1 MSVYITVFHEY
12 LAGII
17 FSEFVI
23 LEISRVFN
31 LAIPKKKKKK
41 KKKGLFCCSLAYT
54 PAYTHPAIAKYSA
67 MYIVFKIQYYTVYF
81 CSMQRDPGPCSC
93 VFWIIPP
100 PPKIFYQMRDTVYDL
115 RPV

>member
-1 MSVYITVFHEY
+1 MRSTVFHEY

-41 KKKGLFCCSLAYT
+41 KVLFCCSLAYT
-54 PAYTHPAIAKYSA
+54 PAYTHPAIAKYSEVNGTGV
-67 MYIVFKIQYYTVYF
+67 MT
-81 CSMQRDPGPCSC
+81 
-93 VFWIIPP
+93 
-100 PPKIFYQMRDTVYDL
+100 
-115 RPV
+115 

>member
-1 MSVYITVFHEY
+1 MKTTGTVLGPLFILFLAMFFPTTVFHEY

-41 KKKGLFCCSLAYT
+41 KKKKGYSVVHWRIHRRT
-54 PAYTHPAIAKYSA
+54 P
-67 MYIVFKIQYYTVYF
+67 
-81 CSMQRDPGPCSC
+81 
-93 VFWIIPP
+93 IP
-100 PPKIFYQMRDTVYDL
+100 Q
-115 RPV
+115 